1 MLFKKNKHVGGYI
14 GSSVLPESSF
24 ISSSANGAYSPNEI
38 NVFKKRAKWPILG
51 EADTNFSNVV
61 FLLAADG
68 INGSVV
74 LNDSSSY
81 NHTINIVGNA
91 ELRTDIKKFGSSSL
105 YVFGGS
111 ANIAS
116 LSSNNWNFNT
126 NDFTIECWIYPTSG
140 IGASRDILSKFT
152 TLSSNLDF
160 LLEIDSANGNLKFS
174 AGNNATI
181 SILSNA
187 AIPLNTWTNVAVS
200 RVSGVTRMFIDGVLQ
215 SATHT
220 GSVSINNS
228 TTTLT
233 IGKSSTNSDPFSGYI
248 DEIRIT
254 RNAGRYSSSFTPY
267 NGRFSNFGL
276 DPTTPGVPIGLSSV
290 AGDARL
296 LLNWLEPSNNGGSS
310 ITGYVV
316 EYTPSGGSPTTINTG
331 SSSASY
337 LLTGLNNGTTYTF
350 RVAAANIV
358 GTGSYSTVSSA
369 VAPTSGDSLFGNVAL
384 LLNMD
389 GTGNTFVDSS
399 AAPKTITAVGSATQS
414 TSQSKFGNKSAFF
427 DGAGSRLTIPAN
439 AAFHFGSGDY
449 TVEAWLYIPSLAA
462 SGSGNFFSQSANVS
476 NNFNRQHA
484 FSVSADGLRVYWTT
498 TGGNDNTL
506 TFATTPPTNQW
517 IHVAF
522 ARQSGVLRAY
532 LNGAQVGTSQAHTA
546 TYFNSTANVCVG
558 SFGEYAP
565 DGYEYLD
572 YTGYIDD
579 LRITV
584 GSARSYTGSTITV
597 PTAAF
602 HTFGPM
608 SAPTSLAETAG
619 NAQVSLTWTAPSFN
633 GGSAITD
640 YSVQFSSNSG
650 STWTTVSRTAST
662 TASQVVTGLT
672 NGTAYV
678 FRVAGINSNGT
689 GTYTAASSSVTPA
702 AGLIVTGG
710 TVTTPGDGYTYR
722 TFTSDGTLNIAG
734 TSLTCDVLVV
744 GAGGPGSWGRSGGGG
759 GGGGVLHAINQSI
772 ATGSYPITVAGTT
785 TRSGYPNAT
794 ANGGSSSIAAIYVAT
809 GGSGGIVSGNYRH
822 RGGTSGFPT
831 TTSNS
836 VGNAGGTGSDCDEG
850 LDSGGGGGGAGG
862 VGSNAPCNASAS
874 GGTGRTVFGLTYG
887 AGGRGGSE
895 GYDARVDGTANRGQG
910 GSGGQSNGV
919 NTSGNGGSGVVII
932 RYAVA

>member
-51 EADTNFSNVV
+51 EADTNFSNVL

-126 NDFTIECWIYPTSG
+126 NDFTIECWIYPTAG

-254 RNAGRYSSSFTPY
+254 RNVGRYSSSFTSY

-316 EYTPSGGSPTTINTG
+316 EYTPSGGSPTTVNTG

-369 VAPTSGDSLFGNVAL
+369 VAPTPGDSFFGNVVL
-384 LLNMD
+384 LLPGDNNVND
-389 GTGNTFVDSS
+389 AS
-399 AAPKTITAVGSATQS
+399 AYNRSVTAVGAASSA
-414 TSQSKFGNKSAFF
+414 SQSRWGGSSISFNGSGQYLTVADNAVLELGGSDFAIELWLRTTQTTSYATLVSRGSAGFASGSWSLMLNAS
-427 DGAGSRLTIPAN
+427 GAGSVALYAANFSTSTPMLLTSGVSVTDGSWHHVVWVRNGTQHSLYVDGTRYAN
-439 AAFHFGSGDY
+439 VTSSITISD
-449 TVEAWLYIPSLAA
+449 ISSSLAIGTDLVFSDRDF
-462 SGSGNFFSQSANVS
+462 SGF
-476 NNFNRQHA
+476 
-484 FSVSADGLRVYWTT
+484 
-498 TGGNDNTL
+498 
-506 TFATTPPTNQW
+506 
-517 IHVAF
+517 
-522 ARQSGVLRAY
+522 
-532 LNGAQVGTSQAHTA
+532 
-546 TYFNSTANVCVG
+546 
-558 SFGEYAP
+558 
-565 DGYEYLD
+565 
-572 YTGYIDD
+572 IDD

-584 GSARSYTGSTITV
+584 GSNRGYTGSTITV

-602 HTFGPM
+602 HTFGPLL
-608 SAPTSLAETAG
+608 APTSLSASGG
-619 NAQVSLTWTAPSFN
+619 NTQIALTWTVPSYN
-633 GGSAITD
+633 GGSAIIGYVVEYTPAGGSASTVNTNSTNTSYNLTGLIND
-640 YSVQFSSNSG
+640 VNYTIKVAAINAFGTGNYSSTTTSAPTAVVGPFLAFSSAYLNNGSPLPSGNPAVNSYSLSGLGQNSG
-650 STWTTVSRTAST
+650 SPTTLILGGEDNCHNQVWLQTAKAGILNYTVTVSSESNYDYGSLYKSSGPPSYNPSLTGFT
-662 TASQVVTGLT
+662 TIV
-672 NGTAYV
+672 NPM
-678 FRVAGINSNGT
+678 AGINQTASGT
-689 GTYTAASSSVTPA
+689 LSVTQ
-702 AGLIVTGG
+702 GEYLILRYTKDDSADGG
-710 TVTTPGDGYTYR
+710 TDRVT
-722 TFTSDGTLNIAG
+722 F
-734 TSLTCDVLVV
+734 
-744 GAGGPGSWGRSGGGG
+744 
-759 GGGGVLHAINQSI
+759 
-772 ATGSYPITVAGTT
+772 
-785 TRSGYPNAT
+785 SGYIT
-794 ANGGSSSIAAIYVAT
+794 
-809 GGSGGIVSGNYRH
+809 
-822 RGGTSGFPT
+822 
-831 TTSNS
+831 
-836 VGNAGGTGSDCDEG
+836 
-850 LDSGGGGGGAGG
+850 
-862 VGSNAPCNASAS
+862 
-874 GGTGRTVFGLTYG
+874 
-887 AGGRGGSE
+887 
-895 GYDARVDGTANRGQG
+895 
-910 GSGGQSNGV
+910 
-919 NTSGNGGSGVVII
+919 
-932 RYAVA
+932 